1 MGKLIGVGVWLMVT
15 ITGAGRAW
23 AEPLSSLSLDDVRWQ
38 IVNDTV
44 MGGKSWSQLTPSQD
58 ALIFSGYLN
67 TNGGGF
73 ASVRSQ
79 RLEVDLAAA
88 VTLRLRVRG
97 DGREYAI
104 RLYTAGERASYQH
117 RFRTLAGEWQWVNV
131 RLSDFDATWRG
142 RRLDRPPL
150 IAGDI
155 VALGLILAD
164 GIDGNFAV
172 ELDQLEFLAEP
183 AGRGGWSEVL

>member
-1 MGKLIGVGVWLMVT
+1 
-15 ITGAGRAW
+15 
-23 AEPLSSLSLDDVRWQ
+23 
-38 IVNDTV
+38 
-44 MGGKSWSQLTPSQD
+44 
-58 ALIFSGYLN
+58 
-67 TNGGGF
+67 
-73 ASVRSQ
+73 
-79 RLEVDLAAA
+79 
-88 VTLRLRVRG
+88 
-97 DGREYAI
+97 
-104 RLYTAGERASYQH
+104 
-117 RFRTLAGEWQWVNV
+117 VNV